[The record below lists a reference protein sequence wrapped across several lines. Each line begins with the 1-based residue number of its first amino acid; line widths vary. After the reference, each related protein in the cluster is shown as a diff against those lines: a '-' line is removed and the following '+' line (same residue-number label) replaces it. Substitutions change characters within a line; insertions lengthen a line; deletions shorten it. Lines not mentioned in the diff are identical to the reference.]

1 MSLDATNGKVVCQ
14 HRSLLTV
21 NCPLKMP
28 ITRSAFQRYRLIDE
42 VISRYPRR
50 YSKQKLFELCQDKCG
65 IRSISSLEKDI
76 QRMREDHDAPIEYC
90 KRSNGYYYSN
100 PQFRLLNLM
109 LTPDDMDALEQA
121 REVLAATQ
129 GATVADE
136 LDHALQRVRQS
147 LDIIREVK
155 TDAPT
160 RRVVYVEEK
169 VLGGNRQ
176 YVPVL
181 IRAVN
186 QNRQV
191 AFRYLKHED
200 AVSGSL
206 RKTTSPN
213 RLMEPDRP
221 KLRILHPILLREVSD
236 SWYVIGYDAA
246 SGSERTFALDRMSEL
261 EILDDPCDVPLT
273 VLTNVSELFEHI
285 YGITDSH
292 GPVENIVLS
301 FSPLFGRYVKAK
313 PIHQTQEV
321 LSDTHEVC
329 VVRLRLAPN
338 RDLLMHL
345 RSYGEHLTVLQPESL
360 VAEMKAS
367 LTTTLSQYNN
377 RI

>member
-1 MSLDATNGKVVCQ
+1 
-14 HRSLLTV
+14 
-21 NCPLKMP
+21 MP

-76 QRMREDHDAPIEYC
+76 QRMREDHEAPIEYC

-109 LTPDDMDALEQA
+109 LTPDDMAALEQA

-129 GATVADE
+129 GASVADE
-136 LDHALQRVRQS
+136 LDHALHRVRQS

-155 TDAPT
+155 TDTSTPAST
-160 RRVVYVEEK
+160 RRIVYVEEK
-169 VLGGNRQ
+169 ILGGNRQ

-200 AVSGSL
+200 AVAAPTVLAS
-206 RKTTSPN
+206 RKGTTVG
-213 RLMEPDRP
+213 RTAEPERP
-221 KLRILHPILLREVSD
+221 KLRILHPILLREVAD

-246 SGSERTFALDRMSEL
+246 SGREKTFALDRMSEL
-261 EILDDPCDVPLT
+261 EILDDPCDVPPA
-273 VLTNVSELFEHI
+273 VLTSVSELFEHI

-292 GPVENIVLS
+292 GPVENIVLR

-321 LSDTHEVC
+321 VSDTPDAC

-345 RSYGEHLTVLQPESL
+345 RSYGEHLTILEPASL
-360 VAEMKAS
+360 VEEMKTS
-367 LTTTLSQYNN
+367 LQTTLAGYE
-377 RI
+377 

>member
-1 MSLDATNGKVVCQ
+1 
-14 HRSLLTV
+14 
-21 NCPLKMP
+21 MP

-109 LTPDDMDALEQA
+109 LTPDDMEALEQA

-129 GATVADE
+129 GASVADE

-169 VLGGNRQ
+169 ILGGNRQ
-176 YVPVL
+176 YVPML
-181 IRAVN
+181 IRAVS

-200 AVSGSL
+200 AVSMTGSL
-206 RKTTSPN
+206 AQRKTRISALNIAP
-213 RLMEPDRP
+213 PDRP
-221 KLRILHPILLREVSD
+221 KLRILHPILLREVAD

-261 EILDDPCDVPLT
+261 ELLDDPCDVPPAI
-273 VLTNVSELFEHI
+273 LTNVSELFEHI
-285 YGITDSH
+285 FGITDSH
-292 GPVENIVLS
+292 GPVEDIVLS
-301 FSPLFGRYVKAK
+301 FSPLFGRYVMAK

-321 LSDTHEVC
+321 LSDTPTEC

-345 RSYGEHLTVLQPESL
+345 RSYGEHLTVLQPASLVQEMKESL
-360 VAEMKAS
+360 TA
-367 LTTTLSQYNN
+367 TLAKY
-377 RI
+377 

>member
-1 MSLDATNGKVVCQ
+1 
-14 HRSLLTV
+14 
-21 NCPLKMP
+21 MP
-28 ITRSAFQRYRLIDE
+28 ITRSAFQRYRIIDE
-42 VISRYPRR
+42 IISRYPRR

-65 IRSISSLEKDI
+65 IRSVSSLEKDI

-129 GATVADE
+129 GASVADE
-136 LDHALQRVRQS
+136 LDNALQRVRQS

-169 VLGGNRQ
+169 ILGGNRQ

-200 AVSGSL
+200 AVSMSGSANT
-206 RKTTSPN
+206 RKNRTNIRTNGPDFSPA
-213 RLMEPDRP
+213 ERP

-261 EILDDPCDVPLT
+261 ELLDDPCDVPPTILN
-273 VLTNVSELFEHI
+273 NVSELFEHI

-292 GPVENIVLS
+292 GPVEDIILS
-301 FSPLFGRYVKAK
+301 FSPLFGRYITAK

-321 LSDTHEVC
+321 LSDTDTEC

-345 RSYGEHLTVLQPESL
+345 RSYGEHLTILQPASLVQEMKESL
-360 VAEMKAS
+360 VATMAKYELELHRRTS
-367 LTTTLSQYNN
+367 
-377 RI
+377 

>member
-1 MSLDATNGKVVCQ
+1 
-14 HRSLLTV
+14 
-21 NCPLKMP
+21 MP

-76 QRMREDHDAPIEYC
+76 QRMREDHDAPIEYD
-90 KRSNGYYYSN
+90 KRANGYFYGN

-109 LTPDDMDALEQA
+109 LSPDDMDALDYA

-136 LDHALQRVRQS
+136 LTNALEKVRQS

-155 TDAPT
+155 SDSVVAPS
-160 RRVVYVEEK
+160 RRIVYVEEK
-169 VLGGNRQ
+169 ILGGNRQ

-200 AVSGSL
+200 AVAGL
-206 RKTTSPN
+206 GLAARRKKAGRQT
-213 RLMEPDRP
+213 EAERP
-221 KLRILHPILLREVSD
+221 KLRLLHPILLREVQD
-236 SWYVIGYDAA
+236 SWYVIGYDAS
-246 SGSERTFALDRMSEL
+246 SGREKTFALDRMSEL
-261 EILDDPCDVPLT
+261 EILDDPCDVPPA
-273 VLTNVSELFEHI
+273 VLTNVSEIFEHI
-285 YGITDSH
+285 YGITDNH
-292 GPVENIVLS
+292 GPIENIVLS
-301 FSPLFGRYVKAK
+301 FSPLFGLYVKAK

-321 LSDTHEVC
+321 LSDTPDAC

-345 RSYGEHLTVLQPESL
+345 RSYGEHLTILKPASL
-360 VAEMKAS
+360 VQEMRAS
-367 LTTTLSQYNN
+367 LQTMLDQYA
-377 RI
+377 